1 MIYKNPIDS
10 GCYADPEA
18 RFYNGKYY
26 IYVTRSLPFKEQM
39 NQDCFSSEDLV
50 NFEKH
55 ESIIDMSGFPWITN
69 AVWAPTIIEKAGKYY
84 YVFASN
90 NIQKSGEIGGL
101 EIAVSDKPEGPF
113 KAYLDK
119 PLVGDFVNG
128 AQPID
133 AHLYKDD
140 DGKIY
145 LLFGGWGH
153 CNIALM
159 NDSMDG
165 FEKID
170 GENTFMEITP
180 KDYVEGPCMF
190 KRNGL
195 YYFMWSSGGWTDGTY
210 RVVYSK
216 SESILGPYDNEKVVL
231 SAQEIADGPGHHGY
245 LELSKDPEKWVIV
258 YHRRTVGDKNP
269 HHRYLCIDKM
279 EFDGDDI
286 KPIIMT

>member
-1 MIYKNPIDS
+1 MKFNNPIDN

-26 IYVTRSLPFKEQM
+26 IYVTRSLPFKDQM
-39 NQDCFSSEDLV
+39 NHDCFVSDDLV
-50 NFEKH
+50 HFEKK
-55 ESIIDMSGFPWITN
+55 EGIIDMSGFPWVTN
-69 AVWAPTIIEKAGKYY
+69 AVWAPTIIEKDGKYY
-84 YVFASN
+84 YIFASN

-101 EIAVSDKPEGPF
+101 EIAVSENPEGPF

-133 AHLYKDD
+133 AHLFKDD

-159 NDSMDG
+159 NETMDG

-170 GENTFMEITP
+170 GENVFVEITP
-180 KDYVEGPCMF
+180 NDYVEGPCMF
-190 KRNGL
+190 KKNGQ

-210 RVVYSK
+210 RVVYSRSK
-216 SESILGPYDNEKVVL
+216 DIMGPYTNEKVVL
-231 SAQEIADGPGHHGY
+231 KAQEIADGPGHHGY
-245 LELSKDPEKWVIV
+245 LELSSDPEEWVIV
-258 YHRRTVGDKNP
+258 YHRRTVGDNNP

-279 EFDGDDI
+279 EFDGEEI

>member
-1 MIYKNPIDS
+1 MNYKNPIDS

-39 NQDCFSSEDLV
+39 NHDCFSSTDLV

-55 ESIIDMSGFPWITN
+55 EGIIDMSGFPWVTN
-69 AVWAPTIIEKAGKYY
+69 AVWAPTIIEKNGKYY
-84 YVFASN
+84 YIFASN

-101 EIAVSDKPEGPF
+101 EIAVCDNPEGPF
-113 KAYLDK
+113 KGYLDK

-133 AHLYKDD
+133 AHLFKDD

-159 NDSMDG
+159 NETMDG
-165 FEKID
+165 LDKID
-170 GENTFMEITP
+170 GENTFIEITP
-180 KDYVEGPCMF
+180 ADYVEGPCMF

-216 SESILGPYDNEKVVL
+216 STSITGPFENEKVVL
-231 SAQEIADGPGHHGY
+231 SAQPIADGPGHHGY
-245 LELSKDPEKWVIV
+245 LELSKDPEKWAIV
-258 YHRRTVGDKNP
+258 YHRRTVGDTNP
-269 HHRYLCIDKM
+269 HHRYLCIDNM